1 MPELAYINGRIFDI
15 DDAQVPIEDRGYQ
28 FGDAVYEFITSYN
41 GKMFHLE
48 EHLDRLE
55 RSMQGLA
62 FPPISR
68 LEIKEAVLRI
78 FDRAGFP
85 RAGIYLQVS
94 RGVAPRIHAFP
105 QVCRPQL
112 VMTVRAIEEKPLVQR
127 QNGVAAITV
136 EDVRWGRCDLKT
148 VQLLP
153 NVLAKQ
159 KAVDAGVYD
168 AVFVSDEKIVREATS
183 SNVFAVMD
191 GIVVTHPLTPA
202 ILPGITRRVVLD
214 LCRELGILSEER
226 FFRIDEMLA
235 AHEAFLTGTTTEV
248 LPLVEVDG
256 KPIGNGRVGQVTNR
270 LYAALLE
277 HAGA

>member
-1 MPELAYINGRIFDI
+1 MPELAYINGRILNI
-15 DDAQVPIEDRGYQ
+15 QDAQVPIEDRGYQ

-41 GKMFHLE
+41 GKMFYLE

-55 RSMQGLA
+55 RSMHGLA

-68 LEIKEAVLRI
+68 QEIKEAVGRI
-78 FDRAGFP
+78 FDRAKYP

-94 RGVAPRIHAFP
+94 RGVAPRTHAFP
-105 QVCRPQL
+105 EDCRPQL
-112 VMTVRAIEEKPLVQR
+112 IMTVRAIEEKPLLQR
-127 QNGVAAITV
+127 QNGVTAITV
-136 EDVRWGRCDLKT
+136 EDIRWGRCDLKT

-159 KAVDAGVYD
+159 KAIDAGVYD

-183 SNVFAVMD
+183 SNVFVVMD
-191 GIVVTHPLTPA
+191 GIVVTHPLTSA
-202 ILPGITRRVVLD
+202 ILPGITRRIVLD
-214 LCRELGILSEER
+214 LCRELGILFEER
-226 FFRIDEMLA
+226 FFQIDEMLA
-235 AHEAFLTGTTTEV
+235 ADEVFLTGTTTEV

-256 KPIGNGRVGQVTNR
+256 KPIGNGKVGQVTNR
-270 LYAALLE
+270 LYAALRE